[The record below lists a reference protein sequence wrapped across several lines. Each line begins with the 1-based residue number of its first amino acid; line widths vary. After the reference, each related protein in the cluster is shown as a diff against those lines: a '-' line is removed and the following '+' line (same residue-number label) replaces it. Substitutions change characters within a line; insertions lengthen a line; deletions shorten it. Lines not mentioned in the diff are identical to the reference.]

1 VNLKKEQQLPLVFQ
15 HVMLRNKKKIILIE
29 DDETLGY
36 LLSEYLK
43 MNQFEVFWAKNGV
56 NCLKML
62 EQNTFDL
69 AILDIMLPDIDGFS
83 LAQNIKNLHPNMPFI
98 FLTARSLKVDVL
110 KGFSVGAIDYLK
122 KPIDEEELVVRIK
135 SLLSRLEPNQEIQ
148 NKEIYRFGNY
158 IFNTVNQELVF
169 KDEIINLTNRESQLL
184 QHLVI
189 HKNTLC
195 THKDILTQI
204 WGKNDYFNKK
214 SLNVFITH
222 LRKYLSNDTKIK
234 LENVHNRG
242 FILKIED
249 NN

>member
-1 VNLKKEQQLPLVFQ
+1 MDKA
-15 HVMLRNKKKIILIE
+15 KKKILLIE
-29 DDETLGY
+29 DDPTLGY

-43 MNQFEVFWAKNGV
+43 LNGFDLLWTKTGTE
-56 NCLKML
+56 CLKML
-62 EQNTFDL
+62 EQHFYDL
-69 AILDIMLPDIDGFS
+69 AILDIMLPDVDGFE
-83 LAQNIKNLHPNMPFI
+83 LARKIKNENPELPFI

-110 KGFSVGAIDYLK
+110 KGFSIGAVDYLK

-135 SLLSRLEPNQEIQ
+135 SLLTRLENPNLIEQE
-148 NKEIYRFGNY
+148 KPTYEIGAYL
-158 IFNTVNQELVF
+158 FNVFSQELAFNNIKFV
-169 KDEIINLTNRESQLL
+169 LTNRETQLL

-195 THKDILTQI
+195 SHKDILTSL

-222 LRKYLSNDTKIK
+222 LRKYLRYDPSIKI
-234 LENVHNRG
+234 ENIHNRG
-242 FILKIED
+242 FVLRI

>member
-1 VNLKKEQQLPLVFQ
+1 MV
-15 HVMLRNKKKIILIE
+15 RNKKNIILVE

-43 MNQFEVFWAKNGV
+43 MNQFEVFWAKNGI

-148 NKEIYRFGNY
+148 NQEIYRFGNY

-169 KDEIINLTNRESQLL
+169 EDKIISLTNRESQLL

-222 LRKYLSNDTKIK
+222 LRKYLSSDVKIK

-242 FILKIED
+242 FILKIEG

>member
-1 VNLKKEQQLPLVFQ
+1 L
-15 HVMLRNKKKIILIE
+15 
-29 DDETLGY
+29 
-36 LLSEYLK
+36 
-43 MNQFEVFWAKNGV
+43 
-56 NCLKML
+56 
-62 EQNTFDL
+62 
-69 AILDIMLPDIDGFS
+69 
-83 LAQNIKNLHPNMPFI
+83 
-98 FLTARSLKVDVL
+98 
-110 KGFSVGAIDYLK
+110 
-122 KPIDEEELVVRIK
+122 
-135 SLLSRLEPNQEIQ
+135 
-148 NKEIYRFGNY
+148 GNY
-158 IFNTVNQELVF
+158 IFNTLNQELDY
-169 KDEIINLTNRESQLL
+169 KDKRINLTNRESQLL

-222 LRKYLSNDTKIK
+222 LRKYLNKDAKIK